1 MREMEIYK
9 QKKEEEAA
17 NLREEKEELMKLQKQ
32 EALQLL
38 KRKEKAENIIKVCF
52 VNYITVKLKAFQ
64 VKFCQLRIHHY
75 FITNAE
81 NKREAPKEEERREGS

>member
-17 NLREEKEELMKLQKQ
+17 NLREENEELMKVQKQ

-38 KRKEKAENIIKVCF
+38 KRKEKAENIIKVC
-52 VNYITVKLKAFQ
+52 
-64 VKFCQLRIHHY
+64 
-75 FITNAE
+75 
-81 NKREAPKEEERREGS
+81 